1 MDLMNLPEAKVA
13 EWDGVDR
20 ATFLNEIVPRHRP
33 AVLKGLVRDWPAV
46 AAASESAESGCRY
59 LSRFYRGAPVEAFVG
74 APDIRGRFFYRPDMA
89 GFNFERKKARLT
101 DFLGYLL
108 NHMGADDHP
117 ALYVGA
123 SSVPEML
130 PGFETANALSLIA
143 DKPAVPRIWIGNDI
157 TVTTHFDL
165 SDNIA
170 CVVGGRRR
178 FVIFPPSQ
186 LPNLYV
192 GPLDH
197 TMAGQPASMVSLH
210 DPDFERF
217 PRFRE
222 ALAAAEVAE
231 LEPADAIYIPSLW
244 WHHVDSLEPF
254 NILVNYWWDDAP
266 ADAGSPFEALAHGI
280 LTISNLPEARRE
292 EWRILFDHYVFR
304 KNGDPAAHIAPE
316 ARGILG
322 TPTPQLRARMKQF
335 LLSALSRP

>member
-1 MDLMNLPEAKVA
+1 MA
-13 EWDGVDR
+13 EWQGVDR
-20 ATFLNEIVPRHRP
+20 AIFLNEIVPHHRP
-33 AVLKGLVRDWPAV
+33 ALLKGLVKEWPAV
-46 AAASESAESGCRY
+46 AAASETPESACRY
-59 LSRFYRGAPVEAFVG
+59 LARFYRGAPVEAFVG
-74 APDIRGRFFYRPDMA
+74 APDIGGRFFYRSDMA

-108 NHMGADDHP
+108 NQIGVKDRA

-123 SSVPEML
+123 SPVPETL
-130 PGFETANALSLIA
+130 PGFDTENALSLVS

-170 CVVGGRRR
+170 CVVAGRRR
-178 FVIFPPSQ
+178 FVVFPPSQ
-186 LPNLYV
+186 IPNLYV

-210 DPDFERF
+210 DPDFDRF

-222 ALAAAEVAE
+222 ALATAEVAE
-231 LEPADAIYIPSLW
+231 LEPGDAIYIPSLW
-244 WHHVDSLEPF
+244 WHHVDSLEAF
-254 NILVNYWWDDAP
+254 NVLLNYWWDDAP
-266 ADAGSPFEALAHGI
+266 ADAGSPFEALAHAI
-280 LTISNLPEARRE
+280 LTISNLPEERRE
-292 EWRILFDHYVFR
+292 DWRVLFDHYVFR

-335 LLSALSRP
+335 LLRALSRS